1 MPKQFLDNYPVTG
14 VIEYF
19 TNAPL
24 NQAQLVLDIVTNLMS
39 QRGPKLNKSPRAPR
53 GRKAKPAMAVGAAAE

>member
-1 MPKQFLDNYPVTG
+1 MPNIDNYPVNG

-39 QRGPKLNKSPRAPR
+39 QRGPKLNKAPKAPR
-53 GRKAKPAMAVGAAAE
+53 GRKPKAAVAVASAAE